1 MKLER
6 KTAQQLALPA
16 LVAVAMLG
24 AGIAAVSASEFYLR
38 KVRVER
44 QTAAEERRAAQD
56 KLARATS
63 EEREIREKLVDYR
76 RLLERGIIGDEQRLD
91 WVDTISQI
99 KTARRIH
106 DIKYA
111 ISPQKTFEVPGTPAA
126 VAGAS
131 AGGDVEFRVSELK
144 LEMQLLH
151 EEDLLG
157 FLEDLRRQLK
167 THVMVRSCSISR
179 VERGGGFERSGASPR
194 LAASCLVDLV
204 TIRDR
209 KLKI

>member
-1 MKLER
+1 MKIER
-6 KTAQQLALPA
+6 KAVQQLALPA
-16 LVAVAMLG
+16 LVAAAMLG
-24 AGIAAVSASEFYLR
+24 AGIAAVVASEYYLR

-44 QTAAEERRAAQD
+44 QAAADERRAAQD

-76 RLLERGIIGDEQRLD
+76 RLLDRGIIGDEQRLD

-99 KTARRIH
+99 KTGRRIT
-106 DIKYA
+106 DIKYSIA
-111 ISPQKTFEVPGTPAA
+111 PQRAFEIPGGAA
-126 VAGAS
+126 S
-131 AGGDVEFRVSELK
+131 GGDVEFRVSELR

-167 THVMVRSCSISR
+167 THVMVRSCSLSR
-179 VERGGGFERSGASPR
+179 VERSGGFERSGASPR
-194 LAASCLVDLV
+194 LRADCLVDLV

-209 KLKI
+209 KLKIS

>member
-1 MKLER
+1 MKIER
-6 KTAQQLALPA
+6 KAAQQLAFPA
-16 LVAVAMLG
+16 LIAVAMLAG
-24 AGIAAVSASEFYLR
+24 GIAAVGASEHYLR

-44 QTAAEERRAAQD
+44 QAAADERRAAQD

-91 WVDTISQI
+91 WVDTIGQI

-106 DIKYA
+106 DIKYS
-111 ISPQKTFEVPGTPAA
+111 ISPQRAFEIPGGAA
-126 VAGAS
+126 S
-131 AGGDVEFRVSELK
+131 GGDVEFRVSELK

-151 EEDLLG
+151 EEDLLV

-167 THVMVRSCSISR
+167 THVMVRSCAMTR
-179 VERGGGFERSGASPR
+179 TERAGGFERSGASPR
-194 LAASCLVDLV
+194 LRADCLVDLV

-209 KLKI
+209 KLKIS